1 MSWLKLEQC
10 CFIHVQIKWPKLQC
24 DHARD
29 KRKSLYS
36 PGHVK
41 CSSAEGF
48 RPSPFCLNQIKLF
61 FFFFKS
67 SIIFRLYSLL
77 RLKSWKQFDM
87 HFEKSGSQI
96 LWLISKARNSE
107 ASRIWRITCNNAWLK
122 ITSDTKYIYIVL
134 SLTSRRID
142 KVTPMILIWCRIYR

>member
-1 MSWLKLEQC
+1 MSWLKLAQC

-24 DHARD
+24 DHACD

-36 PGHVK
+36 PGYVK

-48 RPSPFCLNQIKLF
+48 RPNPFCLTQKNCFL
-61 FFFFKS
+61 FFFKS
-67 SIIFRLYSLL
+67 SILFRLYSLL

-107 ASRIWRITCNNAWLK
+107 ASRICRITCNNAWLK
-122 ITSDTKYIYIVL
+122 ITSDTNYIYSFVSYIKKN
-134 SLTSRRID
+134 R
-142 KVTPMILIWCRIYR
+142 